1 MTKAQRRRGA
11 DLENAILK
19 VAWQHLD
26 EVGYENFSMTEVANL
41 AGTSKSAIYKRW
53 PKKVALV
60 MAAMAKYT
68 PDLNLQTSLSGDL
81 RTDLINSLSVLKP
94 IFTATTPKN
103 IQGIIADGL
112 VYSET
117 QTFLNAINGDNLINQ
132 QVRHVLTQFGDL
144 QEWTQ
149 RQLHLPGLLVIN
161 EVLQKGTLESKDIIS
176 IVDEELIPVYN
187 DKLVNTQDMHQ

>member
-1 MTKAQRRRGA
+1 
-11 DLENAILK
+11 
-19 VAWQHLD
+19 
-26 EVGYENFSMTEVANL
+26 
-41 AGTSKSAIYKRW
+41 
-53 PKKVALV
+53 
-60 MAAMAKYT
+60 
-68 PDLNLQTSLSGDL
+68 
-81 RTDLINSLSVLKP
+81 
-94 IFTATTPKN
+94 
-103 IQGIIADGL
+103 L

-132 QVRHVLTQFGDL
+132 QVRHVLTQFGNL